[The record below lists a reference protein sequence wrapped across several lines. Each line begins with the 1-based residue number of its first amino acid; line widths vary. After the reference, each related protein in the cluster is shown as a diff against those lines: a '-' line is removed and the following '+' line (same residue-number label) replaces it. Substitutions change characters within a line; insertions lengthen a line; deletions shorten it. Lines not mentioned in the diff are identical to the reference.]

1 MLSSEDILHHIWKY
15 KLYSFQ
21 QLQTQDGES
30 LKILSS
36 GIHNHDAGPDFQEAK
51 IEIGETTWAGSVEIH
66 IKSSD
71 WIKHQHQKD
80 KAYDNVI
87 LHVVWDADTPI
98 LRTDGTQ
105 IPTLELKNRVADS
118 IIQNYQLLKENNF
131 WIPCERQVKEVD
143 QFTKQQ
149 CLDRMILERLE
160 DKSNLIQAL
169 YKESKWSWE
178 DTFYVTLARS
188 FGFKINALPFEV
200 LAKNLPQK
208 LFAKHKDQTILIESL
223 IFGMAGLLN
232 RNFEDAYPLKLKRE
246 FEYLKA
252 KYHLQPLAPES
263 WKFARTRPENF
274 PTVRLS
280 QFAALVIRSQHLF
293 SKILDIDD
301 VKSYANLFSDLPVHP
316 YWETHFLFDKEVKKR
331 SIQLGKASINNIL
344 INTMAPLLFFYGKQ
358 LKDEIYVQKAF
369 GILEKIKPEDNQIIK
384 GFKDLDFKVQHALD
398 TQALI
403 HLKKYFCDRK
413 NCLNCGIGLKILRT
427 A

>member
-1 MLSSEDILHHIWKY
+1 MLFSEDILHHIWKY
-15 KLYSFQ
+15 KLFLFQ
-21 QLQTQDGES
+21 QLQTQDGEV
-30 LKILSS
+30 LKIISA
-36 GIHNHDAGPDFQEAK
+36 GIHNHNAGPDFQEAK

-71 WIKHQHQKD
+71 WTKHQHQKD

-87 LHVVWDADTPI
+87 LHVVWEADTVI
-98 LRTDGTQ
+98 FRTNGTL
-105 IPTLELKNRVADS
+105 IPTLELKNRVDEA
-118 IIQNYQLLKENNF
+118 IIQNYHLLKENNF
-131 WIPCERQVKEVD
+131 WIPCERQVREVD
-143 QFTKQQ
+143 ELTKQQ
-149 CLDRMILERLE
+149 CLDRMILARLE
-160 DKSNLIQAL
+160 EKSNLIQAL
-169 YKESKWSWE
+169 YEESKWSWE

-208 LFAKHKDQTILIESL
+208 LFAKHKDQIILIESL
-223 IFGMAGLLN
+223 VFGMAGLLE
-232 RNFEDAYPLKLKRE
+232 RSFEDDYPLKLQRE
-246 FEYLKA
+246 FQYLKA
-252 KYHLQPLAPES
+252 KYNLQPLAPES

-280 QFAALVIRSQHLF
+280 QFAALIIRSQHLF

-301 VKSYANLFSDLPVHP
+301 VKAYTNLFSDLPIHP
-316 YWETHFLFDKEVKKR
+316 YWETHFTFDKKIKRR
-331 SIQLGKASINNIL
+331 SIQIGKSSVSNIL
-344 INTMAPLLFFYGKQ
+344 INTMVPLLFFYGKQ
-358 LKDEIYVQKAF
+358 LKEEIYVQRAF

-384 GFKDLDFKVQHALD
+384 GFKALDFKVQHALD